1 MGLRETGYHIFWPQ
15 FLVKKSYKAQILCI
29 FADFYTTSGFTI
41 LMEMD
46 RTQEKQWILGTFR
59 FDPQVSISYSNSI
72 F

>member
-29 FADFYTTSGFTI
+29 FAQHFYTTSGFTI

-46 RTQEKQWILGTFR
+46 RTQEKQ
-59 FDPQVSISYSNSI
+59 
-72 F
+72 

>member
-46 RTQEKQWILGTFR
+46 RTQEKQLILGTFR
-59 FDPQVSISYSNSI
+59 FDPQVSISCSNSI